1 MHREREGESR
11 DREQIWKGLSP
22 GGQSHF
28 RRNTEMKTWNSNSI
42 LLLSPLLPGDYTH
55 FTNTALGPEHSAGAV
70 LNFKCASNFP
80 NIWNI
85 PNENIPLLE
94 SQPKTVPSG
103 VPPRDGVHIVIS
115 LSPLFLVID
124 KAEFT
129 AKVAKTNAQF
139 IQVTYKQ

>member
-22 GGQSHF
+22 GGSEPFQEKHW
-28 RRNTEMKTWNSNSI
+28 NEDMKFQ
-42 LLLSPLLPGDYTH
+42 L
-55 FTNTALGPEHSAGAV
+55 HSASFSFTSWWLHALHKHSAGTRIQSGAV
-70 LNFKCASNFP
+70 LNFKRASNFP

-85 PNENIPLLE
+85 PLLE
-94 SQPKTVPSG
+94 SQPQTVPYG

-139 IQVTYKQ
+139 IQVTCKQ